1 MYREIFTIFRKLLKY
16 CGTTIPYP
24 MWNHLTKLYYKV
36 EKFTKKCGTNIS
48 IHTKYYGKPSGTI
61 AVPLV
66 NVEPFSPY
74 SSHMWNHF
82 PNSYLILW
90 KTKWNQFGST
100 LCLMQYHHNVEP
112 KLFHN
117 FPSSDTTLYNHAL
130 QCSMTFWAGKIV
142 EPIWFHIVA
151 IQCSI
156 TRMWNQNGS
165 TIFPAQKVILHYIAT
180 LYSVV

>member
-1 MYREIFTIFRKLLKY
+1 MLKC

-36 EKFTKKCGTNIS
+36 EKFTKKCGTIIS

-74 SSHMWNHF
+74 SSHKWNHF

-90 KTKWNQFGST
+90 KTKWNHHGSTCGTICPGLGKLWNQYGST
-100 LCLMQYHHNVEP
+100 LW
-112 KLFHN
+112 
-117 FPSSDTTLYNHAL
+117 LYN
-130 QCSMTFWAGKIV
+130 
-142 EPIWFHIVA
+142 
-151 IQCSI
+151 
-156 TRMWNQNGS
+156 
-165 TIFPAQKVILHYIAT
+165 
-180 LYSVV
+180 VVSPECGTKMVPQFSQPRK

>member
-1 MYREIFTIFRKLLKY
+1 
-16 CGTTIPYP
+16 

-36 EKFTKKCGTNIS
+36 EKFTKKCGTIIS

-66 NVEPFSPY
+66 NVEPSSPY

-90 KTKWNQFGST
+90 KTKWNHHGST
-100 LCLMQYHHNVEP
+100 CGTTMVPLVEP
-112 KLFHN
+112 FSL
-117 FPSSDTTLYNHAL
+117 
-130 QCSMTFWAGKIV
+130 FWAGKIV
-142 EPIWFHIVA
+142 EPIWFHILTM
-151 IQCSI
+151 QRSI